1 MPTLSWTPLPYQQ
14 EVSELNSNT
23 WASYEISHQNA
34 YPSFTSRLK
43 PKGAHKFFAKFPS
56 LTHFHL
62 KLIAHPNLCL
72 LFYFFQYAIDL
83 LQLISMALS
92 KKLSN
97 NLTTFIIFLFSH
109 LIEMAISFTYWNI
122 VCTFLKGISFQ
133 FLLPSLHLLP
143 WN

>member
-1 MPTLSWTPLPYQQ
+1 
-14 EVSELNSNT
+14 
-23 WASYEISHQNA
+23 
-34 YPSFTSRLK
+34 
-43 PKGAHKFFAKFPS
+43 
-56 LTHFHL
+56 
-62 KLIAHPNLCL
+62 LIAHPNLCL